1 MARMESAG
9 VTFITKSVLRERG
22 WSPKMVSQ
30 LLGDPDHWARDPQWG
45 SLAALFDLERVESLE
60 SSDAF
65 RAAQRASR
73 TRRAAVAIDLLEQC
87 GPRDLG
93 QVREWL
99 ERKTR

>member
-9 VTFITKSVLRERG
+9 VTYVTRSVLRDRG
-22 WSPKMVSQ
+22 WSPKMVTQ
-30 LLGDPDHWARDPQWG
+30 LLGEPDLWTRHPEWH
-45 SLAALFDLERVESLE
+45 SLTPLWSLERVESLE

-65 RAAQRASR
+65 RAAQRSSR
-73 TRRAAVAIDLLEQC
+73 TRRAAAVIDLLEQC

-99 ERKTR
+99 DRRR